1 VNLGTPRDNPGMSAP
16 PPRRETASPRELA
29 VRRAV
34 MARDA
39 GLRRIGAVTRW
50 VLVGSLAL
58 AGALALIA
66 SHAFHGR
73 TATNTSASAPA
84 AVNQPPSD
92 GPDNLTP
99 ATAAP
104 TVTPSAPVAVSGGS

>member
-1 VNLGTPRDNPGMSAP
+1 
-16 PPRRETASPRELA
+16 
-29 VRRAV
+29 

-50 VLVGSLAL
+50 VTLGSLAL

-66 SHAFHGR
+66 SNAFHGR
-73 TATNTSASAPA
+73 ATANTSASTAAANQPA

-92 GPDNLTP
+92 GSGDLAP
-99 ATAAP
+99 AAAAP
-104 TVTPSAPVAVSGGS
+104 TVTPSAPVAVTGGS